1 VVNWKGGVMPLF
13 FVCNKSDLCSFI
25 NMNKSIVVPSNL
37 KDITLFQFLEYESL
51 PENLSDNDRAIQ
63 TISIFC
69 QLTTAEVKK
78 LPIKVLQEALL
89 KISNAI
95 SEEPKL
101 EPTFNFN
108 GVDYGFIP
116 NLDNMSTAEFI
127 DIENYQKERKDL
139 YKLMSVLYRP
149 ITIKEGKRYDIE
161 SYDGK
166 ITEDFEEIPMYH
178 VKSAMVFF
186 CNLGIDLI
194 SYIQKSLA
202 EQSPKDLQMRELQ
215 VLLKSGGGLDSFMD
229 YVKGTSLNLLTW
241 SNSLSTKHYCG
252 NLTN

>member
-1 VVNWKGGVMPLF
+1 
-13 FVCNKSDLCSFI
+13 
-25 NMNKSIVVPSNL
+25 MNKSITVPTKL

-69 QLTTAEVKK
+69 QLTTQEVKK
-78 LPIKVLQEALL
+78 LPIKILQEALL
-89 KISNAI
+89 KISDAI

-101 EPTFNFN
+101 EPIFNLN

-116 NLDNMSTAEFI
+116 NLDNISTAEFI

-149 ITIKEGKRYDIE
+149 LINKEGKRYDIE
-161 SYDGK
+161 SYEGK
-166 ITEDFEEIPMYH
+166 ITEDFQEIPMHH
-178 VKSAMVFF
+178 VKASMVFF

-194 SYIQKSLA
+194 AYIQKSLA
-202 EQSPKDLQMRELQ
+202 EQNPKDSQMRELQ
-215 VLLKSGGGLDSFMD
+215 VLLKSGDGLVSFMD
-229 YVKGTSLNLLTW
+229 YVKGTFSNLMKW
-241 SNSLSTKHYCG
+241 SNNLSTKPYCG